1 MLFNIV
7 YGTLSLI
14 AWSAFAFKLR
24 DLARDWRNKELQL
37 LCLAIAMFAAPFG
50 FAAPPVYVHVDAL
63 IGTPNI
69 SSLIIYTTVEVCL
82 TSFLALLISWSS
94 AQSKVQLRHRL
105 ILGYAIATVT
115 TNWVLFFLG
124 DATDT
129 SHALDFDVHYAKAA
143 YIWEFLLVHQ
153 TLYTVSMIGLIRLC
167 WRYSKIVGEP
177 WLRRGLRTVTAGA
190 VAGLGYCLPKV
201 ISLVW
206 DKLGISPL
214 GFVNSVV
221 APMFASVSA
230 ALFAVGFTMPAW
242 GVGLGRAMAWMSDYR
257 TFHRR
262 YPLWQAITHAFPEV
276 VLVAPPA
283 SRRELARDLRF
294 FLGRQVIEILDGEM
308 RLRPHHDPEISRMTR
323 EIAAAQSVTGDE
335 ADAVVEAARL
345 AAALQA
351 RSTGREASGGHGTD
365 FDDAAN
371 GDLNKEGARLTRVA
385 DAFSTSTVIPAVL
398 ERLQSEKTDA

>member
-1 MLFNIV
+1 MLFNVV

-14 AWSAFAFKLR
+14 TWSAFAFKLR
-24 DLARDWRNKELQL
+24 DLARDWRNKELQR

-50 FAAPPVYVHVDAL
+50 FAAPPVYVRVDAL

-82 TSFLALLISWSS
+82 TSFLALLVSWSS
-94 AQSKVQLRHRL
+94 AQSKVRLRHRL
-105 ILGYAIATVT
+105 ILGYALATVT

-129 SHALDFDVHYAKAA
+129 SHALDFDVHYAKTA

-153 TLYTVSMIGLIRLC
+153 ALYTVSMIGLIRLC
-167 WRYSKIVGEP
+167 WRYSKIVDQP
-177 WLRRGLRTVTAGA
+177 WLRRGLRIVTVGA

-201 ISLVW
+201 ISLIW

-230 ALFAVGFTMPAW
+230 ALFAIGFTMPAW
-242 GVGLGRAMAWMSDYR
+242 GVGLGRAMAWMYDYR

-262 YPLWQAITHAFPEV
+262 YPLWQAITRAFPEV

-323 EIAAAQSVTGDE
+323 EVAAHQKITGDE
-335 ADAVVEAARL
+335 ADAVVEAAQI

-351 RSTGREASGGHGTD
+351 RSTGHEASGGHGTD

-385 DAFSTSTVIPAVL
+385 DAFSTSPVIPAVL
-398 ERLQSEKTDA
+398 ERLQSAKTDA

>member
-1 MLFNIV
+1 MLFNVV
-7 YGTLSLI
+7 YGILSLI
-14 AWSAFAFKLR
+14 TWSAFAFKLK
-24 DLARDWRNKELQL
+24 DLARDWRNKELQR
-37 LCLAIAMFAAPFG
+37 LCLAIATFAAPFG
-50 FAAPPVYVHVDAL
+50 FAAPAVYVHVDAL
-63 IGTPNI
+63 VGKPNI
-69 SSLIIYTTVEVCL
+69 TSLIIYTTVEVCL
-82 TSFLALLISWSS
+82 TSFLALLVSWSS
-94 AQSKVQLRHRL
+94 AQSKVRLRHRL

-124 DATDT
+124 DATDA
-129 SHALDFDVHYAKAA
+129 SHALDFDVHYAKTA

-153 TLYTVSMIGLIRLC
+153 ILFTVSMIGLIRLC

-177 WLRRGLRTVTAGA
+177 WLRRGLRIVTVGA

-201 ISLVW
+201 ISLIW

-221 APMFASVSA
+221 APMFASVAA

-242 GVGLGRAMAWMSDYR
+242 GVGLSRAMAWISDYR

-262 YPLWQAITHAFPEV
+262 YPLWQAITRTFPEV

-308 RLRPHHDPEISRMTR
+308 RLRSHHDAEISRMTR
-323 EIAAAQSVTGDE
+323 EIAATQTITGDE
-335 ADAVVEAARL
+335 ADAVVEAAQI

-351 RSTGREASGGHGTD
+351 RATGHGVPEGHGTG

-371 GDLNKEGARLTRVA
+371 GDLDKEGARLTQVA
-385 DAFSTSTVIPAVL
+385 DAFSTSTVVPAVL
-398 ERLQSEKTDA
+398 KRLQSATTDA